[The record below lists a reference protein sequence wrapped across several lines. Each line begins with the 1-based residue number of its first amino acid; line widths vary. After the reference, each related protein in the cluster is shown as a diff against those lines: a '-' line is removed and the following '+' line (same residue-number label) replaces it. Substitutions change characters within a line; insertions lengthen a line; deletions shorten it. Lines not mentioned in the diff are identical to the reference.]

1 MTTANMQRRV
11 DRIEAARVAR
21 WWQLCEELHGYVV
34 AQLADAELLDY
45 IRAVDCGDL
54 PDWWPAAVDRIVGN
68 DPRWL
73 EACNLEQSLL
83 AVGYQIV
90 VQDGVIVAP
99 GLERRR

>member
-1 MTTANMQRRV
+1 MRR
-11 DRIEAARVAR
+11 RNTLARLEQIEAARVAR

-34 AQLADAELLDY
+34 AQLTDTELLDY
-45 IRAVDCGDL
+45 ARAVDCVDV

-68 DPRWL
+68 DPRWM

-99 GLERRR
+99 GMVKR